1 MLSKHSVLE
10 QMKKFEEA
18 ERVRREAEEAAE
30 NARREAEEKEGM
42 HSTPFIFHLKYT
54 RSYNSLGFFYMLF
67 SRFIY

>member
-1 MLSKHSVLE
+1 MLSKHSFLE

-42 HSTPFIFHLKYT
+42 HSTPFKSHLKYT
-54 RSYNSLGFFYMLF
+54 RSYNSLFFYMLF